1 MPPSSSAA
9 TVTGRVIR
17 HSRGVPVE
25 PVVAVMFMSGIILTI
40 VGSGRAVASRV
51 GSGVVAG
58 DDVVNQPIPIRVRPD
73 VAIMLWV
80 AIGIYGLFLAA
91 AAIAV
96 SR

>member
-1 MPPSSSAA
+1 MPASSSAA

-25 PVVAVMFMSGIILTI
+25 PVVAVMFMSGIILAI

-51 GSGVVAG
+51 GSGVVAS
-58 DDVVNQPIPIRVRPD
+58 DDGGSQPIPLRVRPD
-73 VAIMLWV
+73 VATMLWL

-96 SR
+96 GR